1 MPSGLGERL
10 WRRQVM
16 YEIMADLY
24 RRGRVTAE
32 GIHRAVADGVITEKE
47 ASAILNPVDSQEE

>member
-1 MPSGLGERL
+1 
-10 WRRQVM
+10 M

-32 GIHRAVADGVITEKE
+32 GIHRAVEDDIITEKE
-47 ASAILNPVDSQEE
+47 ACDILDLTEFNEQ

>member
-1 MPSGLGERL
+1 M
-10 WRRQVM
+10 M
-16 YEIMADLY
+16 HEIIADLY